1 MDLKLTSYDTSEF
14 FKEIITIDQMF
25 SATINS
31 FMCTDFCIC
40 PGTPTDSWY
49 KAYME
54 IPDAKYAK
62 YDRVKLGYTGSID
75 FERFGDPLQKN
86 PLFFAY
92 DPTDNSVKEDLNKLS
107 S

>member
-1 MDLKLTSYDTSEF
+1 MKMDLKMTSYDTSEF
-14 FKEIITIDQMF
+14 FKEIITIDKMF

-49 KAYME
+49 KEYMA
-54 IPDAKYAK
+54 IPDAKYLK

-75 FERFGDPLQKN
+75 FERFGDPL
-86 PLFFAY
+86 
-92 DPTDNSVKEDLNKLS
+92 
-107 S
+107 